1 MTVTTYCQIDGE
13 DFFNFCCLFR
23 ICELKRS
30 ISKYLLCLF
39 THIWYFFHLCRLFF
53 QAIPEA
59 VVSWKYKET
68 EINNGST
75 LVNDIDMRQYY
86 YGSRHVAK
94 CIKNLTLF
102 TPRHGYF
109 LSSYLLLC
117 FHVTKYVILKNV
129 QDFFKFEGLLTISE
143 LYQIIWK
150 KLCFCAIFINLKC
163 RKEICA

>member
-1 MTVTTYCQIDGE
+1 MSS
-13 DFFNFCCLFR
+13 F
-23 ICELKRS
+23 
-30 ISKYLLCLF
+30 
-39 THIWYFFHLCRLFF
+39 FF

-102 TPRHGYF
+102 IPGMDTFYHRIF
-109 LSSYLLLC
+109 RFVFTLLSN
-117 FHVTKYVILKNV
+117 F
-129 QDFFKFEGLLTISE
+129 
-143 LYQIIWK
+143 
-150 KLCFCAIFINLKC
+150 
-163 RKEICA
+163 